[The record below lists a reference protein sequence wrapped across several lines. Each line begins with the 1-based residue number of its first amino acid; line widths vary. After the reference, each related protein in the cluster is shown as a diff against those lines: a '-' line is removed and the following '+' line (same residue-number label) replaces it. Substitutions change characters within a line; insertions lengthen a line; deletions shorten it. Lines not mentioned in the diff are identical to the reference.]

1 MASFSTFSDP
11 LTISTQNT
19 GLWGGNFGT
28 LSWTG
33 GGFLITN
40 PAAYTG
46 YGGQASISAYDLTGA
61 SCFVNIANVGSQ
73 VLVSAESVPLDLN
86 FSASANRLFFY
97 VNGGN
102 IICYKTVA
110 SVQTQVGSSATYSAV
125 THKWLR
131 IRESAGTTF
140 FDRSADGITWT
151 NMTSLAN
158 PFAVTALFVA
168 SSLGTYNSEA
178 SSTTMKITSYSTAPS
193 TVNKGAMFLAALR
206 T

>member
-1 MASFSTFSDP
+1 MASFSTFTDP
-11 LTISTQNT
+11 LVSSTQNT

-33 GGFLITN
+33 GGFTITN
-40 PAAYTG
+40 PASYTG
-46 YGGQASISAYDLTGA
+46 YGGQSSVSSYDLTGA
-61 SCFVNIANVGSQ
+61 SVFVNIANVGSQ
-73 VLVSAESVPLDLN
+73 SLVSCESVPLEVN

-102 IICYKTVA
+102 ISCYKTVA
-110 SVQTQVGSSATYSAV
+110 STQTQVGTSVAYSAT

-131 IRESAGTTF
+131 IRESGGTVF

-158 PFAVTALFVA
+158 PFAVTALFVDT
-168 SSLGTYNSEA
+168 SLGTYNAEA
-178 SSTTMKITSYSTAPS
+178 SSTTMKITSYSTAPAVGGRPGGFFGS
-193 TVNKGAMFLAALR
+193 F
-206 T
+206 